1 MKLLFLTDATIRF
14 NAATPLHEPLGG
26 TESAS
31 AYLTAQLAANGH
43 DVTLMAALPGGTPE
57 RLLGVRHIPYDG
69 LPGAEFFAREAFD
82 AVITIGAPGLAAGLK
97 ASAPGAFHVHW
108 LHALPDQ
115 PGMQPLRGAAAFID
129 CAVFVSDSHRRMTG
143 YPGAARAIGNGIAPA
158 FENLFASAA
167 ELLAA
172 KQNRAAYTSTPFR
185 GLNVLRQSF
194 AEAGKDGG
202 LDTELDLYT
211 GMRLYQQDEDQFAAL
226 YAAVRAT
233 PRCHLHGALVQAD
246 LARRLKRNAF
256 LFYPCT
262 YPETY
267 CIAAVEAIAA
277 GLKVVSTQL
286 GALPET
292 TLGYADL
299 LKLPPG
305 TDLVGLAKLFMAPMR
320 AAEADFLARPD
331 AWAEERFSQSQ
342 AVNRLCSWKARAKEW
357 EVLLEP
363 AVAAKR
369 A

>member
-1 MKLLFLTDATIRF
+1 MKLLFLTDAAIRF
-14 NAATPLHEPLGG
+14 NAATPLQEPLGG

-57 RLLGVRHIPYDG
+57 RLLGVRHLPYDG
-69 LPGAEFFAREAFD
+69 VPRAEFFAREAFD

-97 ASAPGAFHVHW
+97 ANAPGAFHVHW

-143 YPGAARAIGNGIAPA
+143 YPGTARAIGNGIAPA
-158 FENLFASAA
+158 FENLFTSAT

-194 AEAGKDGG
+194 AEAH
-202 LDTELDLYT
+202 LATELDIYT

-233 PRCHLHGALVQAD
+233 PRCHLHGALVQAE
-246 LARRLKRNAF
+246 LAQRLKRNAF

-277 GLKVVSTQL
+277 GLKVVSTHL

-305 TDLVGLAKLFMAPMR
+305 TDLMGLANLFVAPMR
-320 AAEADFLARPD
+320 AAEADFLTRPRE
-331 AWAEERFSQSQ
+331 WAEERFAHSQ

-357 EVLLEP
+357 EALLGP
-363 AVAAKR
+363 PVAAR
-369 A
+369 RS